1 MRKRQIK
8 TLSKAQAEAVRGSQ
22 YLGCDKCGDDVL
34 VGTDVGT
41 VICDRCVQTMVPAPE
56 LPVAKPKSDKPR
68 GWHFKK
74 YFEHEGVV
82 YSMGEVVTDKS
93 LIVQLK
99 KDQKVEKKVVSKT
112 KPKAAK
118 RGRKNART
126 TK

>member
-8 TLSKAQAEAVRGSQ
+8 TLSKAQVEAVRGSQ

-34 VGTDVGT
+34 VGNDVGL
-41 VICDRCVQTMVPAPE
+41 VICDYCVQTMVPAPA
-56 LPVAKPKSDKPR
+56 LPITKPKSDKPR

-74 YFEHEGVV
+74 YFEHDGVV
-82 YSMGEVVTDKS
+82 YSMGEEVTDKS
-93 LIVQLK
+93 LIAQLK
-99 KDQKVEKKVVSKT
+99 KEQKSAKKVVSKT